1 MKALV
6 VYYTRT
12 GTTKSAGQAIAG
24 ELKAAGHE
32 VTVEEIIDKTKRSGI
47 IGWLKAGR
55 DAMRKYDTEIEPVK
69 ADAGA
74 FDIVVAGTPV
84 WAWTATPAIRTF
96 LTAHGAKMKKAA
108 FFCTMGGSGDKGTF
122 EQMEKV
128 CGKKPMATL
137 ALKTRQVKKNEPGD
151 FGAKVKEFIKQLTA

>member
-6 VYYTRT
+6 IYYTRS
-12 GTTKSAGQAIAG
+12 GTTKSAAEAIAK

-32 VTVEEIIDKTKRSGI
+32 VVVEEIIDKKNRKGV

-55 DAMRKYDTEIEPVK
+55 DAMKKYDTEIEPIK

-74 FDIVVAGTPV
+74 FDIVVAGTPI
-84 WAWTATPAIRTF
+84 WAWTATPAIRAF

-128 CGKKPMATL
+128 CGKKPTATL
-137 ALKTRQVKKNEPGD
+137 ALMTKQVKKNEASD
-151 FGAKVKEFIKQLTA
+151 FGAKVKELVKQLTA

>member
-6 VYYTRT
+6 IYYTRT
-12 GTTKSAGQAIAG
+12 GVTKTAAEAIAK

-32 VTVEEIIDKTKRSGI
+32 AVAEEIIDKKKRSGI

-55 DAMRKYDTEIEPVK
+55 DATMKYSTDIEPVK

-74 FDIVVAGTPV
+74 FDITVVGTPV
-84 WAWTATPAIRTF
+84 WAWSMTPAIRTF
-96 LTAHGAKMKKAA
+96 LTARGAKMKKAA